1 MNKKRLEELSNSL
14 RNGDETALA
23 GIYEET
29 NRLVFSVALGILKDT
44 QLAEDVMQDT
54 FLKVR
59 SSIDYYQRGTNF
71 GAWIA
76 QVAKNLALME
86 YRRRK
91 KEILVDP
98 IEKNY
103 MFGSVSYEFKEVNP
117 TLAAALEILD
127 ESEREVVL
135 LHINSDLKHREIA
148 EIINKPIGTV
158 LWLYNRAIK
167 KMRVYIENKGGI
179 NRDNQKRAKT
189 KA

>member
-1 MNKKRLEELSNSL
+1 MNRKRLEELANSL
-14 RNGDETALA
+14 KNGDESALA

-29 NRLVFSVALGILKDT
+29 NRLVFSIALGVLKDT

-59 SSIDYYQRGTNF
+59 SSIDYYQTGTNF
-71 GAWIA
+71 GAWIG

-98 IEKNY
+98 AEKSY
-103 MFGSVSYEFKEVNP
+103 MFGTVSYEFKEANP
-117 TLAAALEILD
+117 LLSAALEILSD
-127 ESEREVVL
+127 EEREVVM
-135 LHINSDLKHREIA
+135 LHVNSDLKHREIA
-148 EIINKPIGTV
+148 EVINKPIGTV

-167 KMRVYIENKGGI
+167 KLREYMTKKGGAP
-179 NRDNQKRAKT
+179 NGKQK
-189 KA
+189 